1 MVRRYALLAPQRQ
14 IRRRDRRD
22 HAAASRGRSGRPSLA
37 PTKGWRVLSFPAIA
51 EVDETHVVETLFGRR
66 IYRRRAGEALHP
78 KWESPATL
86 ETIRQTIG
94 TYNFAGQYQQSP
106 APAGG
111 GMVRAQW
118 FGRYDPETLDR
129 NFEQVIQS
137 WDAANKASELADY
150 FVCTTWGLKK
160 GHFYLLNVFRKKLGY
175 PDLKRAV
182 REQHGLFGA
191 ATILIEDKASG
202 TQLVQDL
209 VAEGLSVVRGIKP
222 ADDKIMRLHAQT
234 ATIENGFVHLPT
246 SAPWLADFLHELTVF
261 PNGRHDDQVDSTAQ
275 AIAWTKQRSSTTG
288 MLDYYRELVESKAS
302 LEERTVRLLAP
313 AGIGSLYISQRN
325 IDVPA
330 DRIVELSVEDA
341 GPLKRA
347 GWVEIGQ

>member
-1 MVRRYALLAPQRQ
+1 M
-14 IRRRDRRD
+14 
-22 HAAASRGRSGRPSLA
+22 
-37 PTKGWRVLSFPAIA
+37 
-51 EVDETHVVETLFGRR
+51 
-66 IYRRRAGEALHP
+66 
-78 KWESPATL
+78 
-86 ETIRQTIG
+86 
-94 TYNFAGQYQQSP
+94 
-106 APAGG
+106 
-111 GMVRAQW
+111 
-118 FGRYDPETLDR
+118 
-129 NFEQVIQS
+129 
-137 WDAANKASELADY
+137 
-150 FVCTTWGLKK
+150 
-160 GHFYLLNVFRKKLGY
+160 
-175 PDLKRAV
+175 

-275 AIAWTKQRSSTTG
+275 AISWTKQRSSTTG
-288 MLDYYRELVESKAS
+288 MLDYYRELLESKRS

-313 AGIGSLYISQRN
+313 AGIGGLYISQRN

-347 GWVEIGQ
+347 GWVEIG

>member
-1 MVRRYALLAPQRQ
+1 MHITDGATASGDNARPHAGVEDESDTVLPARRTRFGPLWLQVLVAVVIGVLVGVYFPNTGAALKPLGDGFVMLIRMVLAPIIFGTVVVGIARMGDLHEVGRVGAKALLYFEVVST
-14 IRRRDRRD
+14 I
-22 HAAASRGRSGRPSLA
+22 SLIMGLVA
-37 PTKGWRVLSFPAIA
+37 
-51 EVDETHVVETLFGRR
+51 VDILQPGPGMNVD
-66 IYRRRAGEALHP
+66 
-78 KWESPATL
+78 PATL
-86 ETIRQTIG
+86 DAKAV
-94 TYNFAGQYQQSP
+94 AGYATS
-106 APAGG
+106 AGH
-111 GMVRAQW
+111 
-118 FGRYDPETLDR
+118 L
-129 NFEQVIQS
+129 S
-137 WDAANKASELADY
+137 
-150 FVCTTWGLKK
+150 FVD
-160 GHFYLLNVFRKKLGY
+160 FLLNIIPSSVGDAF
-175 PDLKRAV
+175 V
-182 REQHGLFGA
+182 RGNILQIILFG
-191 ATILIEDKASG
+191 
-202 TQLVQDL
+202 